1 MQHAGEKHRIVQV
14 AAATLAVA
22 AALGLSACGGG
33 DDGGSNV
40 ASIDA
45 SAGGAPAGGASSSSS
60 SSSIR
65 VEGESQALSS
75 SFAEVNVLTPPVSWN
90 ADESFPSGSLVLS
103 ARSVDASLLK
113 SEAPGAYTVLPRG
126 KDTLSLSTGTVTDL
140 AGNGDFAIGRWTA
153 GSDSAGHSYNANQG
167 QTWAVGAPVTV
178 SLTDQSQLNCSLVAA
193 TRPTSTDG
201 NTVPGSLDVAI
212 AVVTRQSDALGQF
225 YANAALTLQYSI
237 GTDKAQIFSGNSR
250 VGAMLTSSGTRSSL
264 YSSFMGPN
272 AATPYLVVSYGVYAP
287 TAGGI
292 NGLAMLSCK

>member
-14 AAATLAVA
+14 AAATLAAA

-45 SAGGAPAGGASSSSS
+45 SAGGAPSSSP
-60 SSSIR
+60 SSIR

-90 ADESFPSGSLVLS
+90 ADGSFPSGSLVLS
-103 ARSVDASLLK
+103 GRSVDASLLK

-126 KDTLSLSTGTVTDL
+126 KDTLSLSTGTVTDI

-178 SLTDQSQLNCSLVAA
+178 SLTDQLQLNCSLVAA

-201 NTVPGSLDVAI
+201 NTAPGSLDVAT
-212 AVVTRQSDALGQF
+212 AVVTRQSDASGQF
-225 YANAALTLQYSI
+225 YTNAALTLQYSI

-272 AATPYLVVSYGVYAP
+272 AAKPYLVVSYGVYAP

>member
-14 AAATLAVA
+14 AAATFAVA

-33 DDGGSNV
+33 DDGGSPA

-45 SAGGAPAGGASSSSS
+45 SAGGATSGGASSS

-65 VEGESQALSS
+65 VEGESHALSS

-90 ADESFPSGSLVLS
+90 ADGSFPSGSLVLS

-113 SEAPGAYTVLPRG
+113 SQAPGAYTVLPRS
-126 KDTLSLSTGTVTDL
+126 KDTLSLSTGTVTDI

-178 SLTDQSQLNCSLVAA
+178 GLTDQSRLNCSLVAA

-201 NTVPGSLDVAI
+201 NTAPGSLGTAT
-212 AVVTRQSDALGQF
+212 AVVTGQTDAFGQR
-225 YANAALTLQYSI
+225 YASAALTLQYSI
-237 GTDKAQIFSGNSR
+237 GTDKDQTFSGNAR
-250 VGAMLTSSGTRSSL
+250 VGAMVTSSGTRSSL